1 MGWSETTSGRA
12 GQRRCRSTLRRHA
25 AAALRQSLAAL
36 AILPIKAGKQPLRLR
51 LDARRSRST
60 LLPNLPAA
68 PLVHPLL
75 IEPMQTPQTEERRP
89 ERFAAYI
96 AARRFDPPRSLLI
109 RAADLA
115 ESKDHALDAGAGAL
129 NATRYLLSAGFKH
142 VTALDSSPV
151 SQTVAAELP
160 REQVRF
166 VLSRFEDYDYPDRAY
181 EFVNAEFSLPF
192 ISAAAFPSVFTKLMA
207 SVKISGLFTGQLFG
221 PQLEPAGKR
230 DELSL
235 AERCRAAAA
244 PLDPPRTHRRG
255 DRPGKTKLG
264 EDKHWHIFH
273 IIARCPANPE
283 CQRRVV

>member
-1 MGWSETTSGRA
+1 VGWSETTSGRA

-151 SQTVAAELP
+151 SQTVAAELR

-207 SVKISGLFTGQLFG
+207 SVKIGGLYTGQLFG
-221 PQLEPAGKR
+221 PNDSWNLPESGMNFHSRSDVERLLHRWTLLELT
-230 DELSL
+230 E
-235 AERCRAAAA
+235 E
-244 PLDPPRTHRRG
+244 
-255 DRPGKTKLG
+255 
-264 EDKHWHIFH
+264 E
-273 IIARCPANPE
+273 IARAKPSSARTSTGTSSISSLGVQPTPN
-283 CQRRVV
+283 VNDG